1 MHPSWFTWIRNLAA
15 LLLILFWLT
24 ILLFQRRYII
34 RRYEEETPLSRL
46 RFFQNPLLLTF
57 KPSLQRSLKR
67 GIYTMHVFMARVL
80 PSHEHMHRI
89 DTPLEAPLEAW
100 LEGQQQRILE
110 EPQPRQG
117 SLFLV
122 ATNDVPALEKQYRQ
136 PEENQ

>member
-80 PSHEHMHRI
+80 PS
-89 DTPLEAPLEAW
+89 PW
-100 LEGQQQRILE
+100 LKRLRSFSDVGERDEILRYFSRSE
-110 EPQPRQG
+110 VAIAVVAG
-117 SLFLV
+117 SMAVLGMILAV
-122 ATNDVPALEKQYRQ
+122 AAAAIRPFI
-136 PEENQ
+136 